1 MFTLYRTGERD
12 NRIQMFLVALM
23 QLTAALATEYV
34 NMVEL
39 SKSEGYQAIISN
51 VLIFGFL
58 TTIDDLFAQA
68 WRNTFAGALQK
79 YGKLRFSK
87 LEGEDLEV
95 NRSRFSKLGIGIYL
109 GLKCFYESF
118 YFYFMSYVTLLIS
131 Y

>member
-1 MFTLYRTGERD
+1 
-12 NRIQMFLVALM
+12 M

-34 NMVEL
+34 NIVEL
-39 SKSEGYQAIISN
+39 SKSESYQDIVSN

-95 NRSRFSKLGIGIYL
+95 NRSMFSKLGIGIYL
-109 GLKCFYESF
+109 SLKCFYESF
-118 YFYFMSYVTLLIS
+118 YFYFMPYFTLLKS